1 MASIDNSPGK
11 LSIVA
16 DSDEAL
22 AHKLEELNRNLSSDT
37 KAVNFAMAPVHLSRK
52 ASTSSLVS
60 SASDESRYTPNLNG
74 STLSTGSDKKHTRWP
89 SFTNAFPSFLNSG
102 AGSAPLSTMSLWQQ
116 WDSVINNWDLY
127 SKKKS
132 QVSELIKRGIP
143 DEFRPLVWQLYTGAH
158 DSPLKN
164 AYHKYLKETS
174 PFERAIR
181 RDVSRTYPKHDFFKE
196 KGAGGQTS
204 LYNVMKAYSLH
215 DREVGYCQGSGFIVG
230 LLLMQMNEVDAF
242 AVLVQ
247 LMNEYRLRE
256 LYKPCMSELGVR
268 MHQLD
273 SLLAEHLPDLYT
285 HFVAQAFAPS
295 LYASAWFLTLFATA
309 FTLPMATRVMDL
321 FIAEGM
327 DFILRLSLA
336 ILTQFAPR
344 LIQMDM
350 ESMIF
355 FLQQTESTEWEDH
368 GRILF
373 ETATALKLNQRKLKK
388 LRNEYLTVRSQER
401 GEQIELRRLRTE
413 NGLLMQRLAR
423 MEEDN
428 NYLASQL
435 VDCNLQRA
443 QLAEEV
449 IRLRGSVASMYARE
463 STATLASASEPS
475 TVSALTASASTAPA
489 SSSALPDKVPS
500 ITGVNGVSATSP
512 DSNASELGDMC

>member
-1 MASIDNSPGK
+1 MLLLTMASVDSSLAS

-22 AHKLEELNRNLSSDT
+22 AHKLEELNRHLSSDSKAISFT
-37 KAVNFAMAPVHLSRK
+37 KVPANLSRNPSK
-52 ASTSSLVS
+52 SSLVS
-60 SASDESRYTPNLNG
+60 CASDESRCTSNPNG

-102 AGSAPLSTMSLWQQ
+102 GGSAPLSTMSLWQQ
-116 WDSVINNWDLY
+116 WDSVINNWDQY
-127 SKKKS
+127 SKKKT
-132 QVSELIKRGIP
+132 QVSELIRRGIP
-143 DEFRPLVWQLYTGAH
+143 DEFRSLVWQLYTGAH
-158 DSPLKN
+158 DSPLKS

-181 RDVSRTYPKHDFFKE
+181 RDVSRTYPKHDFFKD

-247 LMNEYRLRE
+247 LMSEYRLRE

-273 SLLAEHLPDLYT
+273 GLLAEHLPDLYT

-309 FTLPMATRVMDL
+309 FPLPMATRVMDL

-344 LIQMDM
+344 LLPMDM

-368 GRILF
+368 GRVLF

-388 LRNEYLTVRSQER
+388 CVNSFAFLSSCDSLSVCF
-401 GEQIELRRLRTE
+401 
-413 NGLLMQRLAR
+413 
-423 MEEDN
+423 
-428 NYLASQL
+428 L
-435 VDCNLQRA
+435 VTPLVFTNWP
-443 QLAEEV
+443 
-449 IRLRGSVASMYARE
+449 
-463 STATLASASEPS
+463 TLI
-475 TVSALTASASTAPA
+475 
-489 SSSALPDKVPS
+489 D
-500 ITGVNGVSATSP
+500 
-512 DSNASELGDMC
+512 D